1 MMMITITMFCV
12 VFVTYLCSSRLTRN
26 MSPVDATSTP
36 LQHHHSSYQDEA
48 TLMRIRI
55 KIKMMFMKRWWMV
68 IIKPWLRKPSSDKKK
83 TFWTFWPELG
93 SDQPSAG
100 RAQNGSSGFILFYSF
115 LRENGVWR
123 GPQSLNDLSYGTN
136 DPKPVKPTHP
146 PLIFGARNP
155 LSFISFGTFNVSLL
169 NENRIKCAIKQWFLK
184 VWDHLVFVLCSLHR

>member
-36 LQHHHSSYQDEA
+36 LQHHHSSYQDDA

-83 TFWTFWPELG
+83 TFWTFWPELCMLR
-93 SDQPSAG
+93 PAFG
-100 RAQNGSSGFILFYSF
+100 RQSPEWIVGFYFILFFSEGKWW
-115 LRENGVWR
+115 LTRA
-123 GPQSLNDLSYGTN
+123 PNDLSYGTN
-136 DPKPVKPTHP
+136 DPKPTHP
-146 PLIFGARNP
+146 PHIFGARNP
-155 LSFISFGTFNVSLL
+155 LNFISFGTFNVSLL
-169 NENRIKCAIKQWFLK
+169 NGNGIKYAIKQWFLK
-184 VWDHLVFVLCSLHR
+184 VWDHLFFRLMLSS

>member
-1 MMMITITMFCV
+1 MMIKITMFCV

-36 LQHHHSSYQDEA
+36 LQHHHSSYQDDA

-68 IIKPWLRKPSSDKKK
+68 IIKPWLRKPSSDKKENLLNLL
-83 TFWTFWPELG
+83 TWTRLRTAFGRQSPEWIVG
-93 SDQPSAG
+93 FY
-100 RAQNGSSGFILFYSF
+100 FILFFSEGKWW
-115 LRENGVWR
+115 LTRA
-123 GPQSLNDLSYGTN
+123 PNDLSYGTN

>member
-36 LQHHHSSYQDEA
+36 LQHHHSSYQDDA

-83 TFWTFWPELG
+83 TFWTFWPELCMLR
-93 SDQPSAG
+93 PAFG
-100 RAQNGSSGFILFYSF
+100 RQSPEWIVGFYFILFFSERKWCLTRAPIPKRPF
-115 LRENGVWR
+115 IWDKW
-123 GPQSLNDLSYGTN
+123 PQTCETHT
-136 DPKPVKPTHP
+136 PTPYIWGSEP
-146 PLIFGARNP
+146 PQFH
-155 LSFISFGTFNVSLL
+155 FI
-169 NENRIKCAIKQWFLK
+169 
-184 VWDHLVFVLCSLHR
+184 WDF

>member
-1 MMMITITMFCV
+1 MMITITMFCV

-36 LQHHHSSYQDEA
+36 LQHHHSSYQDDA

-93 SDQPSAG
+93 SNQLSAG
-100 RAQNGSSGFILFYSF
+100 RAQNGWSGFILFYSF

-123 GPQSLNDLSYGTN
+123 GPQTTFHMGQMTPNLWN
-136 DPKPVKPTHP
+136 PHTHP
-146 PLIFGARNP
+146 IYLGLGTP
-155 LSFISFGTFNVSLL
+155 SISFHLGLL
-169 NENRIKCAIKQWFLK
+169 MWFFK
-184 VWDHLVFVLCSLHR
+184 VWDHLCFRLMLSS

>member
-1 MMMITITMFCV
+1 MMITITMFCV

-36 LQHHHSSYQDEA
+36 LQHHHSSYQDDA

-93 SDQPSAG
+93 SDRLRPTEP
-100 RAQNGSSGFILFYSF
+100 RMDRRVLFYFILFWEKMVF
-115 LRENGVWR
+115 DA
-123 GPQSLNDLSYGTN
+123 GPN
-136 DPKPVKPTHP
+136 PKRPFIWDKWPQTCETHTPTPYIWGSEP
-146 PLIFGARNP
+146 PQFH
-155 LSFISFGTFNVSLL
+155 FI
-169 NENRIKCAIKQWFLK
+169 
-184 VWDHLVFVLCSLHR
+184 WDF